1 LCLFLVDKRKKI
13 CNNEIITGI
22 VTGNDTGTLSQKEA
36 QMTRSRKSITIHD
49 VALAAGVSASTVSR
63 VLNDKDDVSL
73 ETFQRV
79 QKVIG
84 ELGYTSSL
92 AARGMRSRQT
102 NVIGLVMPDV
112 ASPYS
117 VAVMQGVN
125 DAIAK
130 LDYDLLVYTNGD
142 FHKYGTAVQ
151 EQHYVA
157 LLNGGITDGVIVV
170 TPVATIFSTDAPV
183 VAIDPNNESPEC
195 PAIISTNYDGALQAL
210 NHLLDLGHKRI
221 GHITGRRDLVS
232 ANRRIKGYRDALEA
246 AGIPIDDDLI
256 QCGDYTSETA
266 EKCTQYMLK
275 MKNPPTAIFAANDMS
290 AMGVYRAVHGAGLRI
305 PDDISVVGFDN
316 LRDVIFLD
324 PPLTTVNQYVTD
336 MGRIAVE
343 MIVKLIGGE
352 PLENNL
358 HKVQTRLV
366 IRASTR
372 SLV

>member
-1 LCLFLVDKRKKI
+1 
-13 CNNEIITGI
+13 
-22 VTGNDTGTLSQKEA
+22 
-36 QMTRSRKSITIHD
+36 
-49 VALAAGVSASTVSR
+49 
-63 VLNDKDDVSL
+63 
-73 ETFQRV
+73 
-79 QKVIG
+79 
-84 ELGYTSSL
+84 
-92 AARGMRSRQT
+92 
-102 NVIGLVMPDV
+102 
-112 ASPYS
+112 
-117 VAVMQGVN
+117 
-125 DAIAK
+125 
-130 LDYDLLVYTNGD
+130 
-142 FHKYGTAVQ
+142 
-151 EQHYVA
+151 
-157 LLNGGITDGVIVV
+157 
-170 TPVATIFSTDAPV
+170 
-183 VAIDPNNESPEC
+183 
-195 PAIISTNYDGALQAL
+195 L

>member
-1 LCLFLVDKRKKI
+1 LTEIVDRQIKI
-13 CNNEIITGI
+13 CNNEINTGNVTGI
-22 VTGNDTGTLSQKEA
+22 DTGTLSSEEEN
-36 QMTRSRKSITIHD
+36 MTRSRKSITIHD
-49 VALAAGVSASTVSR
+49 VAQAAGVSASTVSR

-73 ETFQRV
+73 ETYQRV
-79 QKVIG
+79 QQIID

-92 AARGMRSRQT
+92 AARGMRSRHT

-125 DAIAK
+125 DAIAQ

-195 PAIISTNYDGALQAL
+195 PGIISTNCVGALQAM
-210 NHLLDLGHKRI
+210 NHLLGLGHKRI

-232 ANRRIKGYRDALEA
+232 AMRRLKGYRDALTA

-266 EKCTQYMLK
+266 QICTQNMLK
-275 MKNPPTAIFAANDMS
+275 MENPPTAIFAANDMS
-290 AMGVYRAVHGAGLRI
+290 ATGVYQAIQGAGLRI

-316 LRDVIFLD
+316 LPDVIFLD
-324 PPLTTVNQYVTD
+324 PPLTTVNQNVAE

-358 HKVQTRLV
+358 HKIHTQLV
-366 IRASTR
+366 IRDSTR